1 MRAVHGPWVKIPS
14 RAISVFCWKILGNI
28 KSILV
33 IIKKTRPVQILPPPH
48 LISSE
53 INATFLRFATQTP
66 VTLGETR
73 PSS

>member
-33 IIKKTRPVQILPPPH
+33 SIKKTKQGQSC
-48 LISSE
+48 ISSE
-53 INATFLRFATQTP
+53 INATCLRFATQTP